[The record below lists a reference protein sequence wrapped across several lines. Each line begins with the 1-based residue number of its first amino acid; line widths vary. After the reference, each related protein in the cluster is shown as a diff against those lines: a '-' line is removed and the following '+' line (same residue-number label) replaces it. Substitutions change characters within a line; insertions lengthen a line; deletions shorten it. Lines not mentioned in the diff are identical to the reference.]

1 MESSPVR
8 LRSSTVATDTT
19 VERARGAMLL
29 VRAAR
34 LSSIG
39 LFISSA
45 LVLIYLGRYV
55 LMPVAAGVLLGL
67 TLGPSAVRL
76 ERHGIPSFLSGAVI
90 ITTLFGAMTL
100 LVIALAVPLE
110 TWSSRIPEVTE
121 RLAQEWRHVREP
133 IEKIREVE
141 KQVEAATDS
150 AEKRPM
156 PVTVAPKG
164 IMSNMISSAPE
175 VLAKILLFTG
185 TFYFF
190 LATRSQLRSQGLRL
204 CQTIGARLSL
214 ARIIRD
220 VETALSRYV
229 LTVTAVN
236 ACMGTVV
243 GIAMYALGVPSPFL
257 WGVLAAVFNYAP
269 FIGPA
274 IMAGILVGVG
284 LVSFDGMWQ
293 SLTPALA
300 FLGINFIEGQ
310 YVTPTVLG
318 RTLTLNA
325 LLVFLAIAFW
335 LWLWGPVGAFL
346 AVPFLVVGSVAL
358 SHVIRS
364 GRER

>member
-1 MESSPVR
+1 MESSSVR
-8 LRSSTVATDTT
+8 LPAAAPRPDASTD
-19 VERARGAMLL
+19 RARGTVVL

-39 LFISSA
+39 LFIIGA
-45 LVLIYLGRYV
+45 LVLVYLGRYI
-55 LMPVAAGVLLGL
+55 LIPVAAGILVGL

-76 ERHGIPSFLSGAVI
+76 ERHGIPPFVSGLVILTTLLGAV
-90 ITTLFGAMTL
+90 TL

-110 TWSSRIPEVTE
+110 TWSSRIAEVSE
-121 RLAQEWRHVREP
+121 KLAQEWRHIREP
-133 IEKIREVE
+133 IQKLEAVE
-141 KQVEAATDS
+141 KQVEQAT
-150 AEKRPM
+150 EGNERRPM
-156 PVTVAPKG
+156 AVTVAPKG

-175 VLAKILLFTG
+175 VMAKILLFVG

-190 LATRSQLRSQGLRL
+190 LATRSQLRLQGLRL
-204 CQTIGARLSL
+204 CPTMPARLTL

-220 VETALSRYV
+220 VESALSRYV

-236 ACMGTVV
+236 IGMGAVV
-243 GIAMYALGVPSPFL
+243 GCAMYALGVPSALL
-257 WGVLAAVFNYAP
+257 WGVMAAVFNYAP
-269 FIGPA
+269 FIGPT

-284 LVSFDGMWQ
+284 LVTFDGIWHA
-293 SLTPALA
+293 LAPAMA
-300 FLGINFIEGQ
+300 FLGIHFIEGQ
-310 YVTPTVLG
+310 YVTPMVLG

-358 SHVIRS
+358 NYLTRP
-364 GRER
+364 GNG